1 MKYEI
6 IFYRSGKTAGLQLT
20 IDKILND
27 AGFEIKNAC
36 AAADQK
42 ELGSCISAALK
53 RSKLIIAVGQLNESD
68 QSTEKLVSKLL
79 VPKGSTTEKPQLKPV
94 SEKSM
99 DSFYI
104 KSKGQAVIILPDDDE
119 IINRLAQ
126 PLKKLVAK
134 EFSTEITSR
143 NNPAM
148 TEIGEQLEKK
158 LSGSARIKVLP
169 KGSNAEDKNRKK
181 LSTLR
186 LIMIIL
192 LSLGVL
198 EITGAVLLYIFFR

>member
-79 VPKGSTTEKPQLKPV
+79 VPMNVVYT
-94 SEKSM
+94 
-99 DSFYI
+99 F
-104 KSKGQAVIILPDDDE
+104 
-119 IINRLAQ
+119 
-126 PLKKLVAK
+126 
-134 EFSTEITSR
+134 SR
-143 NNPAM
+143 N
-148 TEIGEQLEKK
+148 LF
-158 LSGSARIKVLP
+158 LS
-169 KGSNAEDKNRKK
+169 SNLQTKR
-181 LSTLR
+181 
-186 LIMIIL
+186 
-192 LSLGVL
+192 
-198 EITGAVLLYIFFR
+198 